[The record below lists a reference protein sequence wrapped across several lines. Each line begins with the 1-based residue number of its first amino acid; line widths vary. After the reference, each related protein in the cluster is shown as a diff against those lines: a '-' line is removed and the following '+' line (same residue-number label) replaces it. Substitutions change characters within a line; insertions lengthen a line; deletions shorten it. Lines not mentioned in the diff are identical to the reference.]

1 MNLQKND
8 LIELNYGSNSI
19 ELAKIIHVSNNVVE
33 ALNLTNL
40 NKIILSTDELYLKEH
55 ITLQRMRPEYEEQMK
70 KLGANNLWVRL
81 TKIQY
86 RKISKKTKESSE
98 AIKNIDDKQIEKL
111 KKWFLENKDE
121 EKKEDNN
128 INIFD
133 LNKNK
138 QEINTE
144 NTINI
149 FGCNEKTSPLS
160 RFIKKI

>member
-1 MNLQKND
+1 MNTFED
-8 LIELNYGSNSI
+8 FEYLIENEIESKIDRLDSMYTKGSI
-19 ELAKIIHVSNNVVE
+19 
-33 ALNLTNL
+33 
-40 NKIILSTDELYLKEH
+40 STA
-55 ITLQRMRPEYEEQMK
+55 EYEEQMK